1 MPGTYKVNRRRTETL
16 PLYDLV
22 ESLHTLIRSTLKT
35 LHSKSQSLPAQ
46 LTPTVDM
53 KTTAFLA
60 CLGWLMS
67 VTAAPASPTI
77 EANLPG
83 STANVA
89 GLHALARQAG
99 KLYLGSAT
107 DNPELTTTAYT
118 AILDN
123 NQMFGQITAANSMK
137 WVGATSL

>member
-1 MPGTYKVNRRRTETL
+1 
-16 PLYDLV
+16 
-22 ESLHTLIRSTLKT
+22 
-35 LHSKSQSLPAQ
+35 
-46 LTPTVDM
+46 M

-60 CLGWLMS
+60 ALGWVMS
-67 VTAAPASPTI
+67 VAAAPASPSI

-89 GLHALARQAG
+89 GLHAVARQAG
-99 KLYLGSAT
+99 KLYLGTAT

-137 WVGATSL
+137 WVSVLRLAHRA